1 MGFLLHPALLYGRL
15 GFVGILFL
23 QYAFC
28 FLLLATLTQFVK
40 FHIKLVSDNFTTI
53 ENLEREP
60 NGKSRFD
67 IGCQR
72 NWEQVFGTNLLLWWL
87 PMHTALTRPAG
98 DGVRWRV
105 HYTRV
110 VSNQFSCMTDFFFF

>member
-40 FHIKLVSDNFTTI
+40 FHIKVCSLLPNLLNFALQLVSDNFTTI
-53 ENLEREP
+53 E
-60 NGKSRFD
+60 
-67 IGCQR
+67 
-72 NWEQVFGTNLLLWWL
+72 NLLLWWL